1 MGHFWD
7 NLKFRGFE
15 FGLELNY
22 LVRDLDATTQMVD
35 SDFVNT
41 EHLGFRV
48 NSFQTLSIIPLARY
62 KFGSCEPYIGVG
74 LAVTRVIVKCGVW
87 SHDQVAFL

>member
-1 MGHFWD
+1 MGHFWG

-22 LVRDLDATTQMVD
+22 LVRDLDATTQVVD
-35 SDFVNT
+35 SDFVNK

-74 LAVTRVIVKCGVW
+74 LAVKPE
-87 SHDQVAFL
+87 L